1 MATIPDIQ
9 LSSAIYTELY
19 AASGITVGTEIIIQ
33 NKGPVVIVVQ
43 NSTLAPDNTSWHGFL
58 IPYMAVWIAPSGSTG
73 VWAKGGSTVAV
84 ESR

>member
-9 LSSAIYTELY
+9 LSSTAYTDLY
-19 AASGITVGTEIIIQ
+19 TVSGITVGTEILIQ

-43 NSTLAPDNTSWHGFL
+43 NSTLAPDNASWNGFL
-58 IPYMAVWIAPSGSTG
+58 IPYMAVWVAPSGTTG

-84 ESR
+84 EVR